1 MNKFL
6 KAAQKRAA
14 KAAMFTA
21 AAVTLATQNAM
32 AAGVDITADV
42 TAAKADI
49 VSNGGI
55 ILGVIVAIAAVAWVR
70 RVIK

>member
-1 MNKFL
+1 MHKFL

-14 KAAMFTA
+14 RASMVVAGVA
-21 AAVTLATQNAM
+21 AAGMQSAM

-42 TAAKADI
+42 ATAKADI

-55 ILGVIVAIAAVAWVR
+55 IVGVIVAIAAVAWVR
-70 RVIK
+70 RIIK